1 MSSFF
6 YVDSDEHIAIYIK
19 VIKRK
24 DKYLIQRLLEYSM
37 ARKIVDIGVEGNDG
51 TGDSIREGFRKVNE
65 NFKEI
70 YAVFGQEGTLAFLDL
85 GDVEGGTLSSYASKK
100 DHLPIVD
107 GQGTGIVFKKLQGEN
122 GLTIT
127 YPEDPADPN
136 YGKIVLTQ
144 QLSTTTLGGPGIPAT
159 FGNYVDG
166 QGYVLG
172 NIADP
177 TPANVFDWNTA
188 YGRSNATVISP
199 DKFPVPLGFADRR
212 YINKG
217 TVPGELADTMTGYLA
232 VPAGATG
239 DQVPQANETV
249 LKIGGKMTGNL
260 FLNDHPGDL
269 SGAGTPLGADDLQAA
284 TKYYVD
290 TTAYSSPVNLYVSTS
305 GDDTQRKTPVGKEGR
320 AWSYAYKSLVAACL
334 RAEQLIDESPW
345 EAGPYRQ
352 LIAYGNG
359 EYFSTVTPGGI
370 IIGGGLNGTTRV
382 KFTNDNGSPVDQGIQ
397 SNKDIVPGKIV
408 IGRTSGARGFIVK
421 YATDALNDYVDLR
434 DVTGTFVVGEN
445 LFFDQ
450 PVKRLEISIFI
461 ESGNYF
467 EDFPIRIPRNC
478 SILGDEFRRTV
489 IRPADRIS
497 KSPWAATWFYRDL
510 VFDNLP
516 TAETNWGYHYL
527 TDATNKASLPK
538 NNKDL
543 DVFLMND
550 ATIIR
555 QISCQGHGGF
565 MMVLDPNGQI
575 LTKSPYCQQ
584 SGSFAGSLNKQRFAG
599 GQYVDGQSGSMPVT
613 SLSTN
618 LDKTEITVTDAFRV
632 PQTPTAFFVEGTRYK
647 IDTFTDNGQGYR
659 GARELLLLNKEFI
672 VEETIAYVND
682 VITPTF
688 TYDAAKYSR
697 NFGYIIGAVAWDIAF
712 NSNIQ
717 SINVGLEYYIR
728 NEDTAFAGEKFA
740 VIIALGY
747 IKESLVTL
755 LGDNSIAASRASDK
769 MDTIIQLVTDGVEP
783 NFITPILDATSW
795 SYNGTTVSVTTTEGH
810 GLKAGWSVKIV
821 DAVASSNAPNGVFNV
836 ATIVDAN
843 TFTYT
848 AALAPTGTASGT
860 LRFSKS
866 PIPLRAIPVPP
877 ADPQALTE
885 TIEGINNALA
895 RLLENRELVIAEY
908 IAFINTEYP
917 DFLFG
922 SSGTVGYRRDMDRII
937 NSVIYDAV
945 YGGNSQTLIVAKNFF
960 DIDGRSNIS
969 QEVTQIYQA
978 LEWVR
983 DVASQVV
990 LNIQLTNL
998 LQVSI
1003 PQVRGTAGSEDIS
1016 SKVSELFNVI
1026 INAIRFG
1033 IDTVPDLENP
1043 LIDYVSTS
1051 LQSAKSRL
1059 DINSTSVRADTIS
1072 FINGKFLYDQF
1083 AAKRD
1088 IRFLIDDLA
1097 HDIVYTGNLKMI
1109 EHGLSYFV
1117 ADAPYVSDAE
1127 RPRTLAIIDY
1137 VKQLSLSIVDNIDIP
1152 SIQAIKVGNLVVG
1165 QTYKINEV
1173 GSTVWTDLGATD
1185 NNHNTIFT
1193 ATSTGLVTAGN
1204 FVVGRAYTIV
1214 SRGTTNF
1221 ITVGASS
1228 NAVGTSFIASTVG
1241 DGTGTAAQG
1250 SGNTIL
1256 ASASPFYRRQFNVS
1270 QTIQLSGVGSGPA
1283 TLLPSLTW
1291 VSSSLTTAFTAL
1303 QDART
1308 SIQTAV
1314 IEWIND
1320 NISSNVNNTGS
1331 IWYGF
1336 SYNSGTCSRD
1346 IGLIIDA
1353 IGYDMMFNSNFRSIR
1368 AGNAYYRATASA
1380 AVVLESQ
1387 KAPTLASFQYLK
1399 NYVQSVIN
1407 PGTYGSLAN
1416 SRVGGGMDIIIDIL
1430 TNGTGVAPEFSLPE
1444 PGDYT
1449 SDYRNAKTLI
1459 IANRANGFIVD
1470 EINEWIGAQINGNI
1484 TPFTTSFVYNQ
1495 EACERDVNY
1504 ILDSIVYD
1512 LTYGGNL
1519 ETIVAANAYF
1529 TGAVSNIAESEKDK
1543 TIATYVRLKEIL
1555 GKVAQGVTIL
1565 DKTTE
1570 IVQNTSGS
1578 GGSLEGSVAFAQDRV
1593 QDIIKKI
1600 DITAVDSKPKL
1611 EELVATTRTMVA
1623 NTKGAGYVAAK
1634 DLLVANRDFIK
1645 AEVYHYLINRY
1656 TFEVTS
1662 STSTEFTTA
1671 STANMRVGMP
1681 VQFLG
1686 TDTFEETILSAT
1698 TPLEVDG
1705 KFAVT
1710 FTFARKPLRPDP
1722 EQEYEV
1728 FGNVNAKYN
1737 SIVPVAIVPDQSATN
1752 TTTTSITVVYPT
1764 NPGVFDYANVT
1775 KIRVSGGTF
1784 GGVNRDDKYYV
1795 RSINVNGTSFSIT
1808 KSITYSIDGNG
1819 DTIPVPGAIF
1829 NLDSDNG
1836 TMYCRFAFE
1845 EATSRRDTGFIVSN
1859 IATDIL
1865 YGGRYN
1871 TIKAGKRFLAASSY
1885 LVTSEQTVE
1894 CRAGIS
1900 YINTLAQ
1907 SIITNTSIQSYQVLN
1922 GVSDDAIVEQTINL
1936 DLENGD
1942 DASDDIAGL
1951 VTVVTNIVENNSKTW
1966 VDENLTD
1973 AIVYPKYV
1981 LQLNED
1987 TPYDPDVS
1995 GALPDELVIQG
2006 AGNTSM
2012 LSNDWTQ
2019 LNDLGYGLV
2028 ATNNG
2033 LIETVSVFTY
2043 YCWTAYYACNGGQ
2056 IRSVGGS
2063 NAHGEY
2069 GCVAE
2074 GSDPFEVPDS
2084 ANLSDD
2090 MPQVAR
2096 IYKAG
2101 PFAAEMTKTKTTVYI
2116 DSYGYVPYNAGEIE
2130 INHGYAIADGVLT
2143 NIGTTRYE
2151 IASVT
2156 DVSATYF
2163 SSNVPVFAQ
2172 KTLVS
2177 GKYQVR
2183 FTFPLKASIPETG
2196 RYYVISGNS
2205 NENYN
2210 NIDAGWLCV
2219 ASSRDSITLEFTSSD
2234 PGTFGTTSTSI
2245 RLKPATIL
2253 RLNLNTSGSNN
2264 TAASGLQKDLEDN
2277 QIVTIRSNQNFKFY
2291 NIDNISPTRP
2301 STALVFK
2308 QDPLDNADAPVYRV
2322 LAFNTK
2328 DSLSRAMALN
2338 DPEINNEVILTFD
2351 QGYQYISL
2359 VIDQEHNTL
2368 TEAQAGIDGGSTT
2381 RTLGSLTGDKYL
2393 AIEKINSA
2401 RELQRILTGEMAFAW
2416 NGRVHRVKS
2425 YLPRTI
2431 SSTEGYAIIELA
2443 ETRAGTNGHT
2453 TSETYQDLIDGNA
2466 TSGITVATR
2475 PGEGYDLV
2483 GATYTS
2489 ADNLI
2494 TYAVSGTEVAPNAP
2508 VFTGSISSTTLTIT
2522 EIKSSHTYN
2531 GGTFTNSSTNVV
2543 IGSTIQNIT
2552 GSGIA
2557 TGTKILG
2564 QLTASSAAQASEAMA
2579 ANVTTTATSVSSDT
2593 NFISVTSTSGL
2604 SNGMPVVF
2612 TGTTFGNIVSGV
2624 VYFVKAI
2631 STGNRFSIS
2640 ATLNGAV
2647 FALGSSTGSM
2657 TVTAGT
2663 VAGSKVVILSSSNT
2677 NIVVGQFVTGTNVP
2691 GNTYVQ
2697 SIDGAK
2703 ITLTNALTDTGSG
2716 TYNFYT
2722 AGQIGT
2728 YTISSGNGTISSQTM
2743 GVMYTIYGNSNAS
2756 FNISGPVLESTVTT
2770 IKIGVATASAVA
2782 SVAADGTMTVDFV
2795 GTANTLQLGQAIS
2808 GTGITEGTYIKYQNT
2823 GTTGGT
2829 GTYTLSAVPVTVS
2842 PTITGY
2848 IASTVLTVAS
2858 LSTGTVLVGATIQ
2871 RTSGSGI
2878 TSGTT
2883 ITGQITTG
2891 VTTCITPGTGTND
2904 TNILNVN
2911 STVGISIGSLVTGDG
2926 VPEDTY
2932 VTGINIL
2939 SVTLTRNLTQAAVGG
2954 NYVFGTA
2961 GGVGTYRI
2969 NQSQTVGSSGTP
2981 VTIKPVFT
2989 FVPGLFGATATRI
3002 YPTSTLYNPALV
3014 QDNTIT
3020 LKAGLSKGEPT
3031 AVIINISTCRVTS
3044 HDFSEIGSGGYNQT
3058 NYPNKVYGAG
3068 KAKNQTKEVAE
3079 RGTGRVF
3086 WVSTDQDGF
3095 FRVGRFFTV
3104 DQGTGTVTF
3113 AASLALSNLDG
3124 LGFKRGRAISE
3135 FSDDDTF
3142 QDNSDSKVPTE
3153 HAIDGYINRRLGID
3167 RNSIIVS
3174 EGTLGPG
3181 FLDRA
3186 GILEMNGD
3194 IKMNQ
3199 FSIVNLLPIDADATP
3214 DDYAVRKDYVDNQQL
3229 SDKQVD
3235 TDGNINNDILIYNSD
3250 RVKPGWVN
3258 AKSSTDNSQVQI
3270 SLVGDKELSVF
3281 VKNETIDNRQ
3291 ISKDANI
3298 TQDKVDI
3305 NTAATQRDQGTFIS
3319 SVTKSVGLLVNT
3331 ADQPLGKSPNVT
3343 IKFSLNGSPTP
3354 TLGIYYTVS
3363 GNSNPGYNGKFLCV
3377 ASSPR
3382 VGNTA
3387 AFVTLQYPENPGVF
3401 GAAST
3406 TVTPWETTITTQLD
3420 HGFVAG
3426 DTVSIS
3432 GSTVAAHVTDATGIV
3447 GTNVILVTSATGTG
3461 TGQLVTG
3468 YGVPE
3473 YTYVK
3478 SINGTTVTLT
3488 KKLTANATGSYSF
3501 ATSINGNWPVLAS
3514 ATATTFV
3521 IGTDTRVSGDFTVT
3535 AARATKLG
3543 LTTFNKNQFTVT
3555 NGFVELKRS
3564 ATVEIT
3570 ATITAN
3576 SNIVTV
3582 SSATMA
3588 NISVGNVITIKSG
3601 AVNVAMP
3608 TTTAGSPVGTTNIVQ
3623 AIPVTVT
3630 AITSATTFTVSTAF
3644 SGNGSSSSAILNVIS
3659 GVPLSSIQRIETDRI
3674 LGNLSGEQTAP
3685 NVVTTGEVV
3694 KAGDGIK
3701 NDYFNV
3707 DNRIGYT
3714 NTNSTVLA
3722 DNNPDLVV
3730 EGVMTLKTRDL
3741 TDPWKN
3747 TYGIF
3752 QVTSTRAANSIVRTN
3767 AQGQLDAT
3775 AYLLDGILAF
3785 DSSGGA
3791 NIDFYTPGLAKFL
3804 TAAGNAGVAANP
3816 VVSIGTYSTTINTTI
3831 TANNG
3836 GIFNVA
3842 STSNMYLGQEILI
3855 SGATTFGG
3863 FGASGTYYIT
3873 SIGSGTITLSS
3884 SDSLAPAFVGVNGS
3898 GSMNLTSSG
3907 VLNGQLYVP
3916 KIKAIGTVTLNPVNS
3931 DVSLQPRSTDSVN
3944 GRVIINPAVNGS
3956 INNMTIG
3963 ATIES
3968 PGTFTTVTVT
3978 STADA
3983 NNPTTGPLKI
3993 AGGAA
3998 IAKKLYVGSDL
4009 NVSGDTYIRGNLT
4022 VNGVTTSV
4030 NSNDLNV
4037 DDKNIVLAAVSV
4049 TGTSNIGCGNVDA
4062 SGVATTVQDT
4072 NGLFP
4077 SGLIPGMT
4085 VTKVSGTAVMGTG
4098 AITISAVGSSTVTFS
4113 VVGSITPGTLVFT
4126 AAGGNYSTADGGGIT
4141 LIASNNGSADKTI
4154 KWLSATDKWTFNVG
4168 ISVPDIT
4175 VANGFGADTVTAETL
4190 VINNN
4195 ATLGAQDTDTI
4206 TVNSQFVSGTQFK
4219 TAKAANS
4226 TISLSPYDVD
4236 GGIYKDLI
4244 KVTAGNAPYVTITS
4258 DGLGTIDGI
4267 DIGQTTQKKGKFSE
4281 LQATSTVT
4289 FTQANANTTIS
4300 PSGTGTVTISPSGTG
4315 TVTIAPVA
4323 EGTINNMSI
4332 GVTTPKAGAFTTLA
4346 ANNQVSFTGN
4356 ITSGS
4361 KTQGT
4366 VVITGGLGVSGAIY
4380 ATSINAAIT
4389 GDLTGTAAK
4398 ANQIATIDAGNPAGN
4413 YYFTLV
4419 EANNAAS
4426 AQMSLYTDGSLSYN
4440 PSTNVL
4446 TTGTFSGAL
4455 SGNASTA
4462 SQVKTIDSG
4471 DTNAD
4476 YFLAYVDTNSD
4487 TSTAKTVYTNA
4498 GIKVN
4503 PNSDTIT
4510 ASRFSG
4516 NVSGNLTGSVLNGS
4530 GTTILNNSTGALSG
4544 NATTASSW
4552 ATART
4557 LTITGAGI
4565 AGTVSIKGDQ
4575 DITLTVTQSARAAS
4589 SIDVS
4594 EQASTS
4600 VAQYVTFVSSLDTG
4614 RSVKG
4619 NGNLMFRPD
4628 TNTLSCPN
4636 FNGTASQAKYADLA
4650 ENYVSDADYEEG
4662 TVLIFGGEQEVT
4674 ASTQFN
4680 DRRVAGVVSLKPAY
4694 LMNSELES
4702 EHVVAIALQGRVP
4715 VKVIGRVQKG
4725 DLLVTSGRTGF
4736 AIVNNDPKVGT
4747 VIGKALEAKTT
4758 DGDGVIEAVVGKH

>member
-1 MSSFF
+1 
-6 YVDSDEHIAIYIK
+6 
-19 VIKRK
+19 
-24 DKYLIQRLLEYSM
+24 M
-37 ARKIVDIGVEGNDG
+37 ARKLVDIGVEGNDG

-85 GDVEGGTLSSYASKK
+85 GDVEGGTLSSYSSKK

-107 GQGTGIVFKKLQGEN
+107 GQGTGLVFKKLQGEN

-136 YGKIVLTQ
+136 FGKIVLTQ

-177 TPANVFDWNTA
+177 TPENVFQWNTA
-188 YGRSNATVISP
+188 YGRNNATVISP
-199 DKFPVPLGFADRR
+199 DKFPVPLGYADRR

-320 AWSYAYKSLVAACL
+320 AWAYAYKSLVAACL

-359 EYFSTVTPGGI
+359 AQFSTVVPGGI

-397 SNKDIVPGKIV
+397 SNKDINPGKIV
-408 IGRTSGARGFIVK
+408 IGRNSGARGFIVK

-434 DVTGTFVVGEN
+434 DVTGTFTVGEN
-445 LFFDQ
+445 LYFDQ

-461 ESGNYF
+461 ESGNYY

-510 VFDNLP
+510 IFDNLV

-613 SLSTN
+613 SVSTN
-618 LDKTEITVTDAFRV
+618 LDKTEITVTEAFRV
-632 PQTPTAFFVEGTRYK
+632 PQTPTSFFVNGTPYK
-647 IDTFTDNGQGYR
+647 IDTFTDNGGGYR

-672 VEETIAYVND
+672 VAETIAYVND

-688 TYDAAKYSR
+688 TYDATKFSR
-697 NFGYIIGAVAWDIAF
+697 DVGYIIGAVAWDIAF

-728 NEDTAFAGEKFA
+728 IDDNSLAEQKTQTLA
-740 VIIALGY
+740 ALGY
-747 IKESLVTL
+747 VKESLVTL
-755 LGDNSIAASRASDK
+755 LGDNAVAASRAGSK
-769 MDTIIQLVTDGVEP
+769 MDIVIQLVSDGIEP
-783 NFITPILDATSW
+783 NFITPIIDATGW
-795 SYNGTTVSVTTTEGH
+795 SYNGTTVTVTATGGH

-821 DAVASSNAPNGVFNV
+821 DAVATSNAPNGVFNV
-836 ATIVDAN
+836 ATVVDEN
-843 TFTYT
+843 IFTYT

-866 PIPLRAIPVPP
+866 PIPLRSIPTPP
-877 ADPQALTE
+877 ADPQALPA
-885 TIEGINNALA
+885 TIDGINNSLA
-895 RLLENRELVIAEY
+895 RLLENRDLVVAEY

-922 SSGTVGYRRDMDRII
+922 NIGVVGYRRDIDRII
-937 NSVIYDAV
+937 NSVTYDAI

-969 QEVTQIYQA
+969 QEVTQIYRA
-978 LEWVR
+978 LEWTR
-983 DVASQVV
+983 TVASQVV

-1003 PQVRGTAGSEDIS
+1003 PQVRGLAGSDAIS
-1016 SKVSELFNVI
+1016 ARVSELFNVI
-1026 INAIRFG
+1026 ITAIRFG

-1059 DINSTSVRADTIS
+1059 DINSTSIRADTIS
-1072 FINGKFLYDQF
+1072 FINSRFLYDQF

-1088 IRFLIDDLA
+1088 VRFLIDDLA

-1152 SIQAIKVGNLVVG
+1152 SIQSIKVGNLIVG
-1165 QTYKINEV
+1165 QTYKINDE
-1173 GSTVWTDLGATD
+1173 GSTVWTDLGAAD
-1185 NNHNTIFT
+1185 NNHNTVFT
-1193 ATSTGLVTAGN
+1193 ATATGLVTAGN
-1204 FVVGRAYTIV
+1204 FVVGRAYTIIN
-1214 SRGTTNF
+1214 RGTTNF

-1250 SGNTIL
+1250 TGNVIL
-1256 ASASPFYRRQFNVS
+1256 ASASPFYRRQFGVS
-1270 QTIQLSGVGSGPA
+1270 QTIQLTTGGTGPS

-1291 VSSSLTTAFTAL
+1291 VGPSLLNAFTAL
-1303 QDART
+1303 GENRT
-1308 SIQTAV
+1308 AIQTAI
-1314 IEWIND
+1314 IEWING

-1336 SYNSGTCSRD
+1336 TYNSGTCSRD
-1346 IGLIIDA
+1346 IGLVIDA
-1353 IGYDMMFNSNFRSIR
+1353 ISYDMIFNSNFRSVR
-1368 AGNAYYRATASA
+1368 AGNAYYRAVASA
-1380 AVVLESQ
+1380 QLVLATQ
-1387 KAPTLASFQYLK
+1387 KAATLASFQYLK

-1416 SRVGGGMDIIIDIL
+1416 SRIGAGMDIIIDIL
-1430 TNGTGVAPEFSLPE
+1430 NNTPTVAPEFSLPE
-1444 PGDYT
+1444 PSDYT

-1459 IANRANGFIVD
+1459 IANRANGFIIE
-1470 EINEWIGAQINGNI
+1470 EIHEWINTQIAGNI
-1484 TPFTTSFVYNQ
+1484 TPFTTSFTYNQ
-1495 EACERDVNY
+1495 AACERDLNY
-1504 ILDSIVYD
+1504 ILDGITYD

-1519 ETIVAANAYF
+1519 ETLVTANAYF
-1529 TGAVSNIAESEKDK
+1529 VGAVSTLGAGEKDK
-1543 TIATYVRLKEIL
+1543 TIATYLRLKEVI
-1555 GKVAQGVTIL
+1555 GKVAQGITIL
-1565 DKTTE
+1565 DKNTV

-1578 GGSLEGSVAFAQDRV
+1578 GGSAEGSVAFAQDRV

-1611 EELVATTRTMVA
+1611 EELVTTTRTMVA
-1623 NTKGAGYVAAK
+1623 NTKGSGYVSAK

-1645 AEVYHYLINRY
+1645 AEVYNYLIYTY

-1662 STSTEFTTA
+1662 STITEFTTD

-1681 VQFLG
+1681 VLFLG
-1686 TDTFEETILSAT
+1686 TDSFEQTILSAT

-1705 KFAVT
+1705 KFVVT
-1710 FTFARKPLRPDP
+1710 FTFDRQNLRPDP
-1722 EQEYEV
+1722 TQDYEV

-1737 SIVPVAIVPDQSATN
+1737 SILPIAVVPDQSATN

-1784 GGVNRDDKYYV
+1784 GGVNRDDKYYI
-1795 RSINVNGTSFSIT
+1795 RTLNVNGTSFTIT
-1808 KSITYSIDGNG
+1808 KSITYTVNGNG
-1819 DTIPVPGAIF
+1819 DSVPVPGAIF
-1829 NLDSDNG
+1829 NLDSDTG
-1836 TMYCRFAFE
+1836 LMYCRFAFDE
-1845 EATSRRDTGFIVSN
+1845 TLSRRDTGFVVSN

-1907 SIITNTSIQSYQVLN
+1907 SIITNTSVTPSYQALN
-1922 GVSDDAIVEQTINL
+1922 GVTGDNLVTQTINL
-1936 DLENGD
+1936 DLENGIN
-1942 DASDDIAGL
+1942 AATDIAGL
-1951 VTVVTNIVENNSKTW
+1951 VTVVTDIIENNSKTW
-1966 VDENLTD
+1966 VDQNLLD

-1987 TPYDPDVS
+1987 TPYDTNKS

-2043 YCWTAYYACNGGQ
+2043 YCWTAYYANKGGQ

-2090 MPQVAR
+2090 MAQVAR
-2096 IYKAG
+2096 IFKSG

-2116 DSYGYVPYNAGEIE
+2116 DSYGYVPYNVGEIE
-2130 INHGYAIADGVLT
+2130 INHGYDLTDGVLS

-2151 IASVT
+2151 IASIT

-2163 SSNVPVFAQ
+2163 STNVPAFSDKSLNVG
-2172 KTLVS
+2172 S
-2177 GKYQVR
+2177 GKYRVT
-2183 FTFPLKASIPETG
+2183 FTFPLKASIPDTG

-2205 NENYN
+2205 NTNYN
-2210 NIDAGWLCV
+2210 NVDTGWLCV
-2219 ASSRDSITLEFTSSD
+2219 ASAKNSITLEFTSSD
-2234 PGTFGTTSTSI
+2234 PGVFGTTSTSI

-2277 QIVTIRSNQNFKFY
+2277 QIVTIRSNQNFKFF

-2308 QDPLDNADAPVYRV
+2308 QDPLDNSDAPVYRV

-2338 DPEINNEVILTFD
+2338 DPVINNEVILTFD

-2416 NGRVHRVKS
+2416 NGRIHRVKS

-2431 SSTEGYAIIELA
+2431 SSTEGYAIIGLV
-2443 ETRAGTNGHT
+2443 ETRAGTNGYT
-2453 TSETYQDLIDGNA
+2453 TNDTYQDLIDNHG
-2466 TSGITVATR
+2466 TTGITVATR
-2475 PGEGYDLV
+2475 PGEGFDLAGGV
-2483 GATYTS
+2483 YTS
-2489 ADNLI
+2489 VDNLI
-2494 TYAVSGTEVAPNAP
+2494 TYAISGTEVAPPAP
-2508 VFTGSISSTTLTIT
+2508 VFTASISSTTLTIT

-2531 GGTFTNSSTNVV
+2531 GGTFTSVSSRLQ
-2543 IGSTIQNIT
+2543 IGSIIQNIT

-2557 TGTKILG
+2557 SGTKVIG
-2564 QLTASSAAQASEAMA
+2564 QLTASAGSQASVSMA
-2579 ANVTTTATSVSSDT
+2579 ANVTTTATSASSDT
-2593 NFISVTSTSGL
+2593 NFISVSTTAGL
-2604 SNGMPVVF
+2604 VNGMPVVF
-2612 TGTTFGNIVSGV
+2612 TGTTFGNVVSGV
-2624 VYFVKAI
+2624 VYYVKAV
-2631 STGNRFSIS
+2631 TTLNRFSITS
-2640 ATLNGAV
+2640 TVGGTAI
-2647 FALGSSTGSM
+2647 ALGTTTGSM

-2663 VAGSKVVILSSSNT
+2663 ISGSKVIILGSINT

-2691 GNTYVQ
+2691 TNTYVQ
-2697 SIDGAK
+2697 SVDTTK
-2703 ITLTNALTDTGSG
+2703 ITLTNALTGNGAG

-2722 AGQIGT
+2722 AGQAGT
-2728 YTISSGNGTISSQTM
+2728 YTISSGNSTVSSQTM
-2743 GVMYTIYGNSNAS
+2743 GVTYTAYGNSNAS
-2756 FNISGPVLESTVTT
+2756 YNISGPVLESTVST

-2782 SVAADGTMTVDFV
+2782 SIAADGTMIVDYV
-2795 GTANTLQLGQAIS
+2795 SNANTLQLGQAIT
-2808 GTGITEGTYIKYQNT
+2808 GTGISVGTYIKFQNS
-2823 GTTGGT
+2823 GTTGGA
-2829 GTYTLSAVPVTVS
+2829 GTYTLSAVPTTVS

-2848 IASTVLTVAS
+2848 TASTVLTVVS
-2858 LSTGTVLVGATIQ
+2858 LSTGTLLVSNDAGRIGAIIQ
-2871 RTSGSGI
+2871 KTSGSGI
-2878 TSGTT
+2878 TAGT
-2883 ITGQITTG
+2883 IVTGQITSG
-2891 VTTCITPGTGTND
+2891 VTTCTTPATGTNG
-2904 TNILNVN
+2904 TNILQVN
-2911 STVGISIGSLVTGDG
+2911 STVGVNIGSLVTGFG

-2932 VTGINIL
+2932 VTGINIFA
-2939 SVTLTRNLTQAAVGG
+2939 VTISRNLTQAAVGG
-2954 NYVFGTA
+2954 DYVFGTA
-2961 GGVGTYRI
+2961 GVAGTYRI
-2969 NQSQTVGSSGTP
+2969 NQSQTVGSVGSP
-2981 VTIKPVFT
+2981 ITIKPVFT
-2989 FVPGLFGATATRI
+2989 FVPGVFGSTASRI
-3002 YPTSTLYNPALV
+3002 YPTNTLYNPALV

-3058 NYPNKVYGAG
+3058 NYPNKVYGPG
-3068 KAKNQTKEVAE
+3068 KAKNQRKEVAE

-3142 QDNSDSKVPTE
+3142 QDNSDNKVPTE

-3167 RNSIIVS
+3167 RNNIIVS
-3174 EGTLGPG
+3174 EGTLGAG
-3181 FLDRA
+3181 FLDRN

-3199 FSIVNLLPIDADATP
+3199 FSVVNLLPIDAEATP

-3235 TDGNINNDILIYNSD
+3235 TDGNIRNDILIYNSD

-3270 SLVGDKELSVF
+3270 SLLGDKELNVF
-3281 VKNETIDNRQ
+3281 VKRETIDNTQ

-3305 NTAATQRDQGTFIS
+3305 NVAATQRDQGTFIS
-3319 SVTKSVGLLVNT
+3319 GVTKSVGLLVNS
-3331 ADQPLGKSPNVT
+3331 AEQPLGNSPTIT
-3343 IKFSLNGSPTP
+3343 IKFILNGSPTP
-3354 TLGIYYTVS
+3354 TIGIYYTVS
-3363 GNSNPGYNGKFLCV
+3363 GNSNLGYNGKFLCV
-3377 ASSPR
+3377 AASPR
-3382 VGNTA
+3382 VGNVA

-3401 GAAST
+3401 GASAT
-3406 TVTPWETTITTQLD
+3406 TVTPWETTVTTQLD

-3432 GSTVAAHVTDATGIV
+3432 GSTVAAHVTDATGV
-3447 GTNVILVTSATGTG
+3447 VNTNVIIVTTNNGAIG

-3468 YGVPE
+3468 YGVSD

-3478 SINGTTVTLT
+3478 SVNGVTITLT
-3488 KKLTANATGSYSF
+3488 KKLTATATGSYSF
-3501 ATSINGNWPVLAS
+3501 STSINGNWPILAS
-3514 ATATTFV
+3514 VTSTTFV
-3521 IGTDTRVSGDFTVT
+3521 IGTDTRISGNFTVT
-3535 AARATKLG
+3535 GARATKLG
-3543 LTTFNKNQFTVT
+3543 LTTFNKNQFNVT
-3555 NGFVELKRS
+3555 NGFVELRTS
-3564 ATVEIT
+3564 ATVEVT
-3570 ATITAN
+3570 ATVTAN

-3582 SSATMA
+3582 SSAAMTS
-3588 NISVGNVITIKSG
+3588 ISIGNVITIKSG
-3601 AVNVAMP
+3601 AINVVMP
-3608 TTTAGSPVGTTNIVQ
+3608 TTTAGAPVGTKNIVQ

-3644 SGNGSSSSAILNVIS
+3644 GGAGSSSSAILNVIS
-3659 GVPLSSIQRIETDRI
+3659 GTPLSSIQRIETDRI
-3674 LGNLSGEQTAP
+3674 LGNLSGNQTSP

-3707 DNRIGYT
+3707 VNRIGYT
-3714 NTNSTVLA
+3714 NTNTTVLA
-3722 DNNPDLVV
+3722 DNNTDLVV

-3741 TDPWKN
+3741 ADPWKN

-3752 QVTSTRAANSIVRTN
+3752 QVTSSRAANSIVRTN
-3767 AQGQLDAT
+3767 SQGQLDAT

-3804 TAAGNAGVAANP
+3804 TASGNAGIASNP
-3816 VVSIGTYSTTINTTI
+3816 IISIGTYSTAVNTTV
-3831 TANNG
+3831 TVNNG
-3836 GIFNVA
+3836 GVFTVA
-3842 STSNMYLGQEILI
+3842 STSNMYLGQEIVI

-3863 FGASGTYYIT
+3863 FSSTGTYYIT
-3873 SIGSGTITLSS
+3873 AVGVGTISISASDTLS
-3884 SDSLAPAFVGVNGS
+3884 PAFVGVNGS
-3898 GSMNLTSSG
+3898 GSMTVASSG
-3907 VLNGQLYVP
+3907 VLNGQIYVP

-3931 DVSLQPRSTDSVN
+3931 DVSLQPRTTNNVD

-3978 STADA
+3978 SVADS
-3983 NNPTTGPLKI
+3983 NNPTTGPLKV

-4009 NVSGDTYIRGNLT
+4009 NVSGDTFIRGNLT
-4022 VNGVTTSV
+4022 VDGVTTSV
-4030 NSNDLNV
+4030 NSNDLTV

-4049 TGTSNIGCGNVDA
+4049 TGTTNIGCGNVDG
-4062 SGVATTVQDT
+4062 SGVATSVQDT

-4098 AITISAVGSSTVTFS
+4098 AVTISAVGASTVTFA
-4113 VVGSITPGTLVFT
+4113 VVGSITPGTFVFT
-4126 AAGGNYSTADGGGIT
+4126 AAGGNTSTADGGGIT
-4141 LIASNNGSADKTI
+4141 LIASTNGSADKTI
-4154 KWLSATDKWTFNVG
+4154 KWLSASNRWTFNVG
-4168 ISVPDIT
+4168 IESTTGIENTPIGSLLRADAKFLSVDL
-4175 VANGFGADTVTAETL
+4175 NGNLIIGDA
-4190 VINNN
+4190 
-4195 ATLGAQDTDTI
+4195 DTDTI
-4206 TVNSQFVSGTQFK
+4206 TINSQFVTGSQLK

-4226 TISLSPYDVD
+4226 TLSLSPYDVD
-4236 GGIYKDLI
+4236 GAVYKDLI
-4244 KVTAGNAPYVTITS
+4244 KVTAGNSPFVTIVS

-4267 DIGQTTQKKGKFSE
+4267 DIGQTSHKKGKFTE

-4315 TVTIAPVA
+4315 TVTISPVA
-4323 EGTINNMSI
+4323 EGSINNMSI
-4332 GVTTPKAGAFTTLA
+4332 GATTPKAGAFTTLA
-4346 ANNQVSFTGN
+4346 ANAQVSFTAG
-4356 ITSGS
+4356 TESGS

-4366 VVITGGLGVSGAIY
+4366 VVITGGLGVSGNIY

-4389 GDLTGTAAK
+4389 GDLNGTAAK
-4398 ANQIATIDAGNPAGN
+4398 ATQVATVNAGDVSSNN

-4419 EANNAAS
+4419 NANNATA
-4426 AQMSLYTDGSLSYN
+4426 AQMSLYTDGTLSYN
-4440 PSTNVL
+4440 PATNIL
-4446 TTGTFSGAL
+4446 TTGTFNGAL

-4471 DTNAD
+4471 DTNQD
-4476 YFLAYVDTNSD
+4476 YFITYVDTNSSS
-4487 TSTAKTVYTNA
+4487 STAKTVYTNA

-4516 NVSGNLTGSVLNGS
+4516 NVTGDVTGKVLNS
-4530 GTTILNNSTGALSG
+4530 TGTTVLDNSTGALSG
-4544 NATTASSW
+4544 NATSSSYW

-4557 LTITGAGI
+4557 MTITGAGMS
-4565 AGTVSIKGDQ
+4565 GTVSIRGDA
-4575 DITLTVTQSARAAS
+4575 DMTLTVTQSARSAS
-4589 SIDVS
+4589 SIDVA
-4594 EQASTS
+4594 EQGSTS
-4600 VAQYVTFVSSLDTG
+4600 VAQYLTFVASLDTA
-4614 RSVKG
+4614 RPLKG
-4619 NGNLMFRPD
+4619 NGNITFKPD
-4628 TNTLSCPN
+4628 TNTLTCPN
-4636 FNGTASQAKYADLA
+4636 FAGTASAAKYADLA
-4650 ENYVSDADYEEG
+4650 ENYQADAEYEEG
-4662 TVLIFGGEQEVT
+4662 TVLVFGGDEEVT

-4694 LMNSELES
+4694 LMNSELEGT
-4702 EHVVAIALQGRVP
+4702 HVVAIALQGRVP

-4725 DLLVTSGRTGF
+4725 DLLVTSGRIGF

>member
-1 MSSFF
+1 
-6 YVDSDEHIAIYIK
+6 
-19 VIKRK
+19 
-24 DKYLIQRLLEYSM
+24 
-37 ARKIVDIGVEGNDG
+37 
-51 TGDSIREGFRKVNE
+51 
-65 NFKEI
+65 
-70 YAVFGQEGTLAFLDL
+70 
-85 GDVEGGTLSSYASKK
+85 
-100 DHLPIVD
+100 
-107 GQGTGIVFKKLQGEN
+107 
-122 GLTIT
+122 
-127 YPEDPADPN
+127 
-136 YGKIVLTQ
+136 
-144 QLSTTTLGGPGIPAT
+144 
-159 FGNYVDG
+159 
-166 QGYVLG
+166 
-172 NIADP
+172 
-177 TPANVFDWNTA
+177 
-188 YGRSNATVISP
+188 
-199 DKFPVPLGFADRR
+199 
-212 YINKG
+212 
-217 TVPGELADTMTGYLA
+217 
-232 VPAGATG
+232 
-239 DQVPQANETV
+239 
-249 LKIGGKMTGNL
+249 
-260 FLNDHPGDL
+260 
-269 SGAGTPLGADDLQAA
+269 
-284 TKYYVD
+284 
-290 TTAYSSPVNLYVSTS
+290 
-305 GDDTQRKTPVGKEGR
+305 
-320 AWSYAYKSLVAACL
+320 
-334 RAEQLIDESPW
+334 
-345 EAGPYRQ
+345 
-352 LIAYGNG
+352 
-359 EYFSTVTPGGI
+359 
-370 IIGGGLNGTTRV
+370 
-382 KFTNDNGSPVDQGIQ
+382 
-397 SNKDIVPGKIV
+397 
-408 IGRTSGARGFIVK
+408 
-421 YATDALNDYVDLR
+421 
-434 DVTGTFVVGEN
+434 
-445 LFFDQ
+445 
-450 PVKRLEISIFI
+450 
-461 ESGNYF
+461 
-467 EDFPIRIPRNC
+467 
-478 SILGDEFRRTV
+478 
-489 IRPADRIS
+489 
-497 KSPWAATWFYRDL
+497 
-510 VFDNLP
+510 
-516 TAETNWGYHYL
+516 
-527 TDATNKASLPK
+527 
-538 NNKDL
+538 
-543 DVFLMND
+543 
-550 ATIIR
+550 
-555 QISCQGHGGF
+555 
-565 MMVLDPNGQI
+565 
-575 LTKSPYCQQ
+575 
-584 SGSFAGSLNKQRFAG
+584 
-599 GQYVDGQSGSMPVT
+599 
-613 SLSTN
+613 
-618 LDKTEITVTDAFRV
+618 
-632 PQTPTAFFVEGTRYK
+632 
-647 IDTFTDNGQGYR
+647 
-659 GARELLLLNKEFI
+659 
-672 VEETIAYVND
+672 
-682 VITPTF
+682 
-688 TYDAAKYSR
+688 
-697 NFGYIIGAVAWDIAF
+697 
-712 NSNIQ
+712 
-717 SINVGLEYYIR
+717 
-728 NEDTAFAGEKFA
+728 
-740 VIIALGY
+740 
-747 IKESLVTL
+747 
-755 LGDNSIAASRASDK
+755 
-769 MDTIIQLVTDGVEP
+769 
-783 NFITPILDATSW
+783 
-795 SYNGTTVSVTTTEGH
+795 
-810 GLKAGWSVKIV
+810 
-821 DAVASSNAPNGVFNV
+821 
-836 ATIVDAN
+836 
-843 TFTYT
+843 
-848 AALAPTGTASGT
+848 
-860 LRFSKS
+860 
-866 PIPLRAIPVPP
+866 
-877 ADPQALTE
+877 
-885 TIEGINNALA
+885 
-895 RLLENRELVIAEY
+895 
-908 IAFINTEYP
+908 
-917 DFLFG
+917 
-922 SSGTVGYRRDMDRII
+922 
-937 NSVIYDAV
+937 
-945 YGGNSQTLIVAKNFF
+945 
-960 DIDGRSNIS
+960 
-969 QEVTQIYQA
+969 
-978 LEWVR
+978 
-983 DVASQVV
+983 
-990 LNIQLTNL
+990 
-998 LQVSI
+998 
-1003 PQVRGTAGSEDIS
+1003 
-1016 SKVSELFNVI
+1016 
-1026 INAIRFG
+1026 
-1033 IDTVPDLENP
+1033 
-1043 LIDYVSTS
+1043 VSTS

-1072 FINGKFLYDQF
+1072 FINSRFLYDQF

-1137 VKQLSLSIVDNIDIP
+1137 VKQLALYIVDNVDIP
-1152 SIQAIKVGNLVVG
+1152 SIQSIKVGNLVVG

-1173 GSTVWTDLGATD
+1173 GSTIWTDLGASD
-1185 NNHNTIFT
+1185 NNHNTVFT
-1193 ATSTGLVTAGN
+1193 ATGTGLVTAGN
-1204 FVVGRAYTIV
+1204 FVIGRAYTIV
-1214 SRGTTNF
+1214 TRGTTNF

-1228 NAVGTSFIASTVG
+1228 NAVGTSFIASTTG
-1241 DGTGTAAQG
+1241 DGTGVAAQG

-1256 ASASPFYRRQFNVS
+1256 ASASSFYRRQFSVS
-1270 QTIQLSGVGSGPA
+1270 QTIQLSGVGTGPA

-1291 VSSSLTTAFTAL
+1291 VGSSLTSAFTAL
-1303 QDART
+1303 EEART
-1308 SIQTAV
+1308 TIQTAI
-1314 IEWIND
+1314 IEWINN
-1320 NISSNVNNTGS
+1320 NIASNVNNTGS

-1346 IGLIIDA
+1346 IGLIVDA

-1368 AGNAYYRATASA
+1368 AGNAYYRATSSA
-1380 AVVLESQ
+1380 AVVLATQ
-1387 KAPTLASFQYLK
+1387 KAATLASFQYLK
-1399 NYVQSVIN
+1399 NYVQSIIN

-1416 SRVGGGMDIIIDIL
+1416 SRLGIGMDIIIDIL
-1430 TNGTGVAPEFSLPE
+1430 TNGTNVAPEYSLPE
-1444 PGDYT
+1444 PSDYT

-1459 IANRANGFIVD
+1459 VANRTNGFIVD
-1470 EINEWIGAQINGNI
+1470 EIHQWIDAQIAGNI
-1484 TPFTTSFVYNQ
+1484 TPFTTSFIVNH
-1495 EACERDVNY
+1495 EACDRDVNY

-1519 ETIVAANAYF
+1519 ETLVAANAYF
-1529 TGAVSNIAESEKDK
+1529 TGAVSNIAANEKDK
-1543 TIATYVRLKEIL
+1543 TIATYVRLKEVI
-1555 GKVAQGVTIL
+1555 GKIAQGITVL

-1578 GGSLEGSVAFAQDRV
+1578 GGSELGSVAFAKDRV

-1623 NTKGAGYVAAK
+1623 DTKGPGYVAAK

-1645 AEVYHYLINRY
+1645 AEVYNYLINTY

-1662 STSTEFTTA
+1662 STSTEFTTT
-1671 STANMRVGMP
+1671 STANMRIGMP

-1686 TDTFEETILSAT
+1686 TDSFQETILSAT

-1705 KFAVT
+1705 KFVVT
-1710 FTFARKPLRPDP
+1710 FTFARQNVRPDP
-1722 EQEYEV
+1722 TQDYEI

-1737 SIVPVAIVPDQSATN
+1737 SIVPIAIVPDQSATN

-1784 GGVNRDDKYYV
+1784 GGVARDDKYYV
-1795 RSINVNGTSFSIT
+1795 RTINVNGTAFTIT
-1808 KSITYSIDGNG
+1808 KSISYTTDGGGN
-1819 DTIPVPGAIF
+1819 TVPVPGAIF
-1829 NLDSDNG
+1829 NLDSDTG
-1836 TMYCRFAFE
+1836 TMYCRFAFD
-1845 EATSRRDTGFIVSN
+1845 EATCRRDTGFIVSN

-1894 CRAGIS
+1894 CRAGIT
-1900 YINTLAQ
+1900 YINDLAQ
-1907 SIITNTSIQSYQVLN
+1907 AIISNTSVSQSYQELN
-1922 GVSDDAIVEQTINL
+1922 NVNSNDIVPQTINL
-1936 DLENGD
+1936 DLENGT

-1951 VTVVTNIVENNSKTW
+1951 VTVVTDIIENNSKTW
-1966 VDENLTD
+1966 VDDNLTD

-1987 TPYDPDVS
+1987 TPYDPTVS

-2043 YCWTAYYACNGGQ
+2043 YCWTAYYANKGGQ

-2074 GSDPFEVPDS
+2074 GSDPFEVPDA

-2090 MPQVAR
+2090 MAQVAR

-2116 DSYGYVPYNAGEIE
+2116 DSYGYVPYNVGEIE
-2130 INHGYAIADGVLT
+2130 INHGYAITDGVLT

-2163 SSNVPVFAQ
+2163 STNVPVFSN
-2172 KTLVS
+2172 KTTS
-2177 GKYQVR
+2177 GGKYRVT
-2183 FTFPLKASIPETG
+2183 FTFPIKSSIPETG
-2196 RYYVISGNS
+2196 RYYVISNNS
-2205 NENYN
+2205 NTNYN
-2210 NIDAGWLCV
+2210 NVDTGWLCV
-2219 ASSRDSITLEFTSSD
+2219 DASKSSITLEFTAND

-2328 DSLSRAMALN
+2328 DSLSQAMALN
-2338 DPEINNEVILTFD
+2338 DPIINNEVILTFD

-2359 VIDQEHNTL
+2359 VIDQTHNTL

-2416 NGRVHRVKS
+2416 NGRVHRVKN

-2453 TSETYQDLIDGNA
+2453 TSETYQDLIDSHA

-2475 PGEGYDLV
+2475 PGEGYDLAGGV
-2483 GATYTS
+2483 YTS

-2522 EIKSSHTYN
+2522 EIKSSHSYN
-2531 GGTFTNSSTNVV
+2531 GGTFTNTSSNVV
-2543 IGSTIQNIT
+2543 IGATIQNIT

-2564 QLTASSAAQASEAMA
+2564 QLTATSGAQASVAMA
-2579 ANVTTTATSVSSDT
+2579 TNVSTTATSVSSDT

-2604 SNGMPVVF
+2604 STGMSVVF
-2612 TGTTFGNIVSGV
+2612 TGTTFGNIVNGV
-2624 VYFVKAI
+2624 VYYVKALT
-2631 STGNRFSIS
+2631 TGNRFSIS
-2640 ATLNGAV
+2640 ATLNGTV
-2647 FALGSSTGSM
+2647 FALATGTGSM

-2663 VAGSKVVILSSSNT
+2663 VAGSKVVVLGSSNT

-2691 GNTYVQ
+2691 TNTYVQ

-2703 ITLTNALTDTGSG
+2703 ITLTNALTGNGSG

-2728 YTISSGNGTISSQTM
+2728 YTISSGNSTVSSQTM
-2743 GVMYTIYGNSNAS
+2743 GIMYTIYGNSNAS
-2756 FNISGPVLESTVTT
+2756 YNISGPVLESTVST
-2770 IKIGVATASAVA
+2770 IKIGVATASTVA
-2782 SVAADGTMTVDFV
+2782 SVAADGTMTVNYV
-2795 GTANTLQLGQAIS
+2795 SNANTLQLGQAIT
-2808 GTGITEGTYIKYQNT
+2808 GTGITAGTYIKYQNT
-2823 GTTGGT
+2823 GTTGGA
-2829 GTYTLSAVPVTVS
+2829 GTYTLSAVPATVS
-2842 PTITGY
+2842 PTISGY
-2848 IASTVLTVAS
+2848 TAGTVLTVAT
-2858 LSTGTVLVGATIQ
+2858 LSTGTLLVGATIQ
-2871 RTSGSGI
+2871 KTTGSGI
-2878 TSGTT
+2878 TAGTT
-2883 ITGQITTG
+2883 VTGQITSG
-2891 VTTCITPGTGTND
+2891 VTTCTTPATGTSG

-2911 STVGISIGSLVTGDG
+2911 STVGVSIGSLVTGTG
-2926 VPEDTY
+2926 VPENTY
-2932 VTGINIL
+2932 VTGISIL
-2939 SVTLTRNLTQAAVGG
+2939 AVTISNNLTAAATGG

-2961 GGVGTYRI
+2961 GGIGTYRI
-2969 NQSQTVGSSGTP
+2969 NQSQTVGSSGSP

-2989 FVPGLFGATATRI
+2989 FVPGVFGATASRI

-3031 AVIINISTCRVTS
+3031 AVIINISTCRVTG

-3058 NYPNKVYGAG
+3058 NYPNKVYGPG
-3068 KAKNQTKEVAE
+3068 KAKNQKKEVAE

-3142 QDNSDSKVPTE
+3142 QDNSDNKVPTE

-3167 RNSIIVS
+3167 RNSIVVS

-3199 FSIVNLLPIDADATP
+3199 FSVVNLLPIDAEGTP

-3229 SDKQVD
+3229 SDKKVD
-3235 TDGNINNDILIYNSD
+3235 TDGNITNDILIYNSD

-3270 SLVGDKELSVF
+3270 SLVGDKELNVF
-3281 VKNETIDNRQ
+3281 VKSETIDNAQ

-3298 TQDKVDI
+3298 TQDKVDVNI
-3305 NTAATQRDQGTFIS
+3305 AATQRDQGTFIS
-3319 SVTKSVGLLVNT
+3319 GVTKSGGLTVNG
-3331 ADQPLGKSPNVT
+3331 AEQPLGKSPTVT
-3343 IKFSLNGSPTP
+3343 VKFNLNGSPTP
-3354 TLGIYYTVS
+3354 TIGIYYTVS
-3363 GNSNPGYNGKFLCV
+3363 GNSNLGYNGKFLCT
-3377 ASSPR
+3377 AASPR

-3401 GAAST
+3401 GASNT
-3406 TVTPWETTITTQLD
+3406 TITPWETTITTQLD

-3447 GTNVILVTSATGTG
+3447 GTNVLLVATNNGAIG

-3468 YGVPE
+3468 YGVPN

-3478 SINGTTVTLT
+3478 SVNGVTITLT
-3488 KKLTANATGSYSF
+3488 KKLTANATLSYSF
-3501 ATSINGNWPVLAS
+3501 STSINGNWPVLAS
-3514 ATATTFV
+3514 ATSTTFV
-3521 IGTDTRVSGDFTVT
+3521 IGTDTRISGDFTLT
-3535 AARATKLG
+3535 GARATKLG
-3543 LTTFNKNQFTVT
+3543 LTTFNKNQFSVT
-3555 NGFVELKRS
+3555 NGFVELKTS
-3564 ATVEIT
+3564 ATIEVT

-3582 SSATMA
+3582 SSAAMA
-3588 NISVGNVITIKSG
+3588 NISVGNIITIKSG

-3608 TTTAGSPVGTTNIVQ
+3608 TTTAGSPVGTKNIVQ

-3644 SGNGSSSSAILNVIS
+3644 TGNGSSSSAILNVIS
-3659 GVPLSSIQRIETDRI
+3659 GIALSNIQRIETDRI
-3674 LGNLSGEQTAP
+3674 LGNLSGNQTAP
-3685 NVVTTGEVV
+3685 QVVTTGEVV

-3701 NDYFNV
+3701 NAYFNV

-3714 NTNSTVLA
+3714 NTNATVLA
-3722 DNNPDLVV
+3722 DNNTDLVV

-3767 AQGQLDAT
+3767 AQGQLDST

-3804 TAAGNAGVAANP
+3804 TATGNAGVAATP
-3816 VVSIGTYSTTINTTI
+3816 VISIGTYSTAVNTTI

-3836 GIFNVA
+3836 GIFTVT

-3863 FGASGTYYIT
+3863 FSASGTYYIT
-3873 SIGSGTITLSS
+3873 AIGTGTINISASDTLS
-3884 SDSLAPAFVGVNGS
+3884 PAFVGVNGS
-3898 GSMNLTSSG
+3898 GSMNITSSG
-3907 VLNGQLYVP
+3907 VLNGQIYVP
-3916 KIKAIGTVTLNPVNS
+3916 KIKAIGTVTLNPVNA
-3931 DVSLQPRSTDSVN
+3931 DVSLQPRSTNNVD
-3944 GRVIINPAVNGS
+3944 GKVIINPAVNGS

-3978 STADA
+3978 STTDA

-4049 TGTSNIGCGNVDA
+4049 TGTSNIGCGNVDG
-4062 SGVATTVQDT
+4062 SGVATNVQDT
-4072 NGLFP
+4072 TGLFP

-4098 AITISAVGSSTVTFS
+4098 TITISAVGASTITFAVS
-4113 VVGSITPGTLVFT
+4113 AGAITPGTLVFT

-4141 LIASNNGSADKTI
+4141 LIASTNGSADKTI

-4168 ISVPDIT
+4168 VAVPDIT
-4175 VANGFGADTVTAETL
+4175 VTNGFGADTVTTKTL
-4190 VINNN
+4190 IVNDNM
-4195 ATLGAQDTDTI
+4195 TLGSADTDTI
-4206 TVNSQFVSGTQFK
+4206 TINSQFVNGSQLK
-4219 TAKAANS
+4219 TAKASNS
-4226 TISLSPYDVD
+4226 TLSMSAYDLNE
-4236 GGIYKDLI
+4236 GAGAYKDLI
-4244 KVTAGNAPYVTITS
+4244 KVTASNTPFVTITS

-4267 DIGQTTQKKGKFSE
+4267 DIGQTSHKKGKFTE

-4289 FTQANANTTIS
+4289 FTQVDANTTIS
-4300 PSGTGTVTISPSGTG
+4300 PSGTGSVTISPSGTG
-4315 TVTIAPVA
+4315 TVNIAPVA

-4332 GVTTPKAGAFTTLA
+4332 GTGTGAVPKAGAFTTLA
-4346 ANNQVSFTGN
+4346 ANSQVSFTAG
-4356 ITSGS
+4356 TESSS
-4361 KTQGT
+4361 KTTGT
-4366 VVITGGLGVSGAIY
+4366 VKITGGLGVSGAIY
-4380 ATSINAAIT
+4380 ATSINASIT
-4389 GDLTGTAAK
+4389 GDLAGTADKAK
-4398 ANQIATIDAGNPAGN
+4398 QVQTVNAGDPSSDQ

-4419 EANNAAS
+4419 TANNTSA
-4426 AQMSLYTDGSLSYN
+4426 AQMSLYTDGTLSYN
-4440 PSTNVL
+4440 PATNVL
-4446 TTGTFSGAL
+4446 TTATFSGAL
-4455 SGNASTA
+4455 SGNANTS

-4471 DTNAD
+4471 DSNTD
-4476 YFLAYVDTNSD
+4476 YFLTYVDTNSSS
-4487 TSTAKTVYTNA
+4487 STAKTVYTNS

-4503 PNSDTIT
+4503 PYSDNIT
-4510 ASRFSG
+4510 ATRFTG
-4516 NVSGNLTGSVLNGS
+4516 AVSGDLTGSVLNSS

-4565 AGTVSIKGDQ
+4565 SGTVSIKGDQ
-4575 DITLTVTQSARAAS
+4575 DVTLTVTQSARTAS
-4589 SIDVS
+4589 SIDVT
-4594 EQASTS
+4594 EQGSTS
-4600 VAQYVTFVSSLDTG
+4600 VSQYMTFVGSLASG
-4614 RSVKG
+4614 QSLKG
-4619 NGNLMFRPD
+4619 NGNVMFRTD
-4628 TNTLSCPN
+4628 TNTLTCPN
-4636 FNGTASQAKYADLA
+4636 FAGTASAAKYADLA
-4650 ENYVSDADYEEG
+4650 ENYVSDADYDEG
-4662 TVLIFGGEQEVT
+4662 TVLVFGGEQEVT

-4702 EHVVAIALQGRVP
+4702 KHVVAIALQGRVP

-4725 DLLVTSGRTGF
+4725 DLLVTSGRAGF